1 MNISQDSGT
10 ATRSG
15 PPWPR
20 RLFHA
25 AVGSSIPVAAIFLA
39 DPLPALLTGILAI
52 VSLSLDLTRFR
63 VAWLNRIFLQS
74 LRLLLKSDEYRR
86 ITGATYLL
94 IGACF
99 AFLLFDKPVAI
110 AVLLFLSL
118 GDPAAALVG
127 RPIPGPRVFGKSP
140 VGTLAF
146 FAVSLLAVALLVFA
160 GVTEFQWIFVAGAVV
175 AGLVELA
182 PSPFDDNLTVPLIA
196 GAVMQ
201 YAPLLLRF

>member
-1 MNISQDSGT
+1 MS
-10 ATRSG
+10 
-15 PPWPR
+15 
-20 RLFHA
+20 
-25 AVGSSIPVAAIFLA
+25 LA
-39 DPLPALLTGILAI
+39 
-52 VSLSLDLTRFR
+52 LDLIRFR
-63 VAWLNRIFLQS
+63 IAWLNRIFLQS
-74 LRLLLKSDEYRR
+74 LRLLLKRDEDRR

-99 AFLLFDKPVAI
+99 AFLLFDKSLAI

-127 RPIPGPRVFGKSP
+127 RPIPRPRVFGKSP

-146 FAVSLLAVALLVFA
+146 IAVSLLVIGLLVIA
-160 GVTEFQWIFVAGAVV
+160 GVTEFKWIFVAGAVV

-182 PSPFDDNLTVPLIA
+182 PSPLDDNLTIPLIA

-201 YAPLLLRF
+201 YLPSFISF